1 MKKIRGIPREARGVI
16 VSSATKPT
24 AAVKGYIRIEYM
36 LK

>member
-1 MKKIRGIPREARGVI
+1 MKKIRGIPREARGEI

-36 LK
+36 L